1 MIASSTSVEPSKV
14 LHIRNLPEEITELEI
29 RAVAARYGDVHR
41 ILHIS
46 RKHQAFVEFKSFEES
61 AHMLQQ
67 SQTNPIRLGTR
78 FIIAQYSNKPEITTS
93 ERDGAAESS
102 HTHTHTH
109 THTSKTNVKGDT
121 VVPVRGY
128 MRAMIKTMQV
138 CMCVSM
144 YMYMCKCIYIYMC
157 KHIPTR
163 AHT

>member
-1 MIASSTSVEPSKV
+1 MPGKPSKV
-14 LHIRNLPEEITELEI
+14 LYLRNLPEEITELEI

-46 RKHQAFVEFKSFEES
+46 RNRQAFVEFKSFEES

-67 SQTNPIRLGTR
+67 SQTTPIRLGTR
-78 FIIAQYSNKPEITTS
+78 FISAQYSNKPEITTS
-93 ERDGAAESS
+93 EREGAVESS
-102 HTHTHTH
+102 AF
-109 THTSKTNVKGDT
+109 KTNVKSDT

-138 CMCVSM
+138 CMCV
-144 YMYMCKCIYIYMC
+144 YMYMCMHICMC

-163 AHT
+163 THT